1 MLDLVHKSCSV
12 VSSKRM
18 QQWAASDAYQ
28 AGASSM
34 SIFFDELCLAIRGR
48 SLPESVKAWILDRFA
63 GTLENEYLGDLET
76 QDTFLSSSS
85 KSNSN
90 DP

>member
-28 AGASSM
+28 AGAPSM
-34 SIFFDELCLAIRGR
+34 SIFFD
-48 SLPESVKAWILDRFA
+48 
-63 GTLENEYLGDLET
+63 EYLGDLET